1 MSEAKIFEGTKEEC
15 KAFLSERSGYY
26 VYILRR
32 PDGRPFYV
40 GKGSKDRVFDH
51 ETEARHPNNRKSNS
65 YKLNVIRSLW
75 GQDSNVVYEIA
86 YQSDDEQNAYDEEAR
101 LISEIKRI
109 HEGGPLTNL
118 DPGGGNSTGPSPISK
133 KKHAATLGGVPDNN
147 PERAI
152 VNRYLLSIGEMDSIA
167 IKPISQLIINP
178 SVILL
183 KKKGGP
189 TLRQAAVLVASAAIN
204 GKSLDGACEIPRKLI
219 VDDVPAIIENGVSCR
234 ILLTEMASIISAEDP
249 ADEIFTLSA
258 QQSQVVVSLVGVE
271 KCFNLGVIG
280 SFEGAA

>member
-1 MSEAKIFEGTKEEC
+1 MSEAKIFEGSKEEC
-15 KAFLSERSGYY
+15 KAFLSEYSGYY

-40 GKGSKDRVFDH
+40 GKGIGDRVFNH
-51 ETEARHPNNRKSNS
+51 EVEARHPNDRKSNS

-75 GQDSNVVYEIA
+75 RQGSSVVYEIA
-86 YQSDDEQNAYDEEAR
+86 YQGDDEQDAYDEEAR
-101 LISEIKRI
+101 LISQIRRL

-118 DPGGGNSTGPSPISK
+118 APGGGNSTGISPISK
-133 KKHAATLGGVPDNN
+133 RKHAATLGGIPENN

-152 VNRYLLSIGEMDSIA
+152 VNRYLLSVGVMDSIA
-167 IKPISQLIINP
+167 IKPISQLTVKP
-178 SVILL
+178 SLILP

-204 GKSLDGACEIPRKLI
+204 GKSLDGACQIPRKLI

-234 ILLTEMASIISAEDP
+234 ILLTEMASIIAAENP
-249 ADEIFTLSA
+249 VDEIFALNA
-258 QQSQVVVSLVGVE
+258 QQSRVVVNIVGVK
-271 KCFNLGVIG
+271 KCFDLGVIS
-280 SFEGAA
+280 SF